1 MNNVIEGLKLIAS
14 GLSAII
20 VIASFITAACKPI
33 RKRFAN
39 WVVKISGNTVTNN
52 QINEVADMVKKIQKD
67 LTDHITSSE
76 TERQT
81 TLNTINDINKKLD
94 NSMESQRNTCRNL
107 ITDMYYKY
115 GREGEIPRYKHEL
128 LIKTYSN
135 YKSMG
140 GNSFIDEIYA
150 EMKEFKV
157 VD

>member
-1 MNNVIEGLKLIAS
+1 MSEVIEGLKLVAS

-20 VIASFITAACKPI
+20 VIGTFFTAACKPI
-33 RKRFAN
+33 RKRFVN
-39 WVVKISGNTVTNN
+39 WVVKISGNSACNSEIK
-52 QINEVADMVKKIQKD
+52 QVADTVKKIQND
-67 LTDHITSSE
+67 LTEHITQSE
-76 TERQT
+76 TERKT
-81 TLNTINDINKKLD
+81 TLNAINNINNKLD

-107 ITDMYYKY
+107 IVDMYYKY

-140 GNSFIDEIYA
+140 GNSFIDEIYK
-150 EMKEFKV
+150 EMKEYKV